1 MALHDDK
8 SIWRRSNYRP
18 MARQPVRLDQLF
30 TRILEVIA
38 ATTILLCLAPIL
50 LISSVAIRL
59 DLADLFSS
67 ERRDAI
73 SGIDLFRYLDFGWLL
88 PHARG
93 EGSPR
98 LTRVGL
104 IDSSKPGINELPQF
118 FNVLRGDVSF
128 IEAFKSLL

>member
-8 SIWRRSNYRP
+8 SIGGDP
-18 MARQPVRLDQLF
+18 TIGHGAPARRLDQLF

-38 ATTILLCLAPIL
+38 ATTIVLCLAPIL

-59 DLADLFSS
+59 DSGGPVFIR
-67 ERRDAI
+67 ETRRD
-73 SGIDLFRYLDFGWLL
+73 SRNRPVQVFRFRVVTA
-88 PHARG
+88 HARG
-93 EGSPR
+93 EGSR

-104 IDSSKPGINELPQF
+104 ILIQTGINELPQF

>member
-1 MALHDDK
+1 MAVHDDK
-8 SIWRRSNYRP
+8 SIGGNP
-18 MARQPVRLDQLF
+18 TIGVPARRLDQLF

-59 DLADLFSS
+59 DSGGPVFIR
-67 ERRDAI
+67 ETRRNSRNRPVQVFRFRLAI
-73 SGIDLFRYLDFGWLL
+73 SY
-88 PHARG
+88 ARD
-93 EGSPR
+93 ESSQR

-104 IDSSKPGINELPQF
+104 ILTQSGINELPQF

-128 IEAFKSLL
+128 IEAFKSLI

>member
-1 MALHDDK
+1 MAVHDDK
-8 SIWRRSNYRP
+8 SIGDNP
-18 MARQPVRLDQLF
+18 TIGHGAPARRLDQLF

-59 DLADLFSS
+59 GSGGPVFIR
-67 ERRDAI
+67 ETRRD
-73 SGIDLFRYLDFGWLL
+73 SGNRPVQVFRFRLVTDY
-88 PHARG
+88 ARG
-93 EGSPR
+93 ESSQR

-104 IDSSKPGINELPQF
+104 ILTQTGINELPQF
-118 FNVLRGDVSF
+118 FNVLRGEVSF

>member
-1 MALHDDK
+1 MALHDEK
-8 SIWRRSNYRP
+8 SIGGDP
-18 MARQPVRLDQLF
+18 TIGHGAPARRLDQLF

-59 DLADLFSS
+59 NSGGPVFIR
-67 ERRDAI
+67 ETRRD
-73 SGIDLFRYLDFGWLL
+73 SRNRPVQVFRFRVVTAY
-88 PHARG
+88 ARG
-93 EGSPR
+93 EGSR

-104 IDSSKPGINELPQF
+104 ILIQTGINELPQF